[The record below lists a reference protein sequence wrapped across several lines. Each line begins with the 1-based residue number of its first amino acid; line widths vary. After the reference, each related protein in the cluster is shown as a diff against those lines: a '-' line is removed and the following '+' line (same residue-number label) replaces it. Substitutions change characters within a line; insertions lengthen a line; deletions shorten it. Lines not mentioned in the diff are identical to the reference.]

1 MTKILEQTSEFV
13 DFSDPMEFI
22 VIASRF
28 VGAAINTV
36 PELTGCMAEASEKE
50 DGYMYGVCG
59 SNLVTT
65 LLDASL

>member
-1 MTKILEQTSEFV
+1 
-13 DFSDPMEFI
+13 MEFI

-36 PELTGCMAEASEKE
+36 PELTSCMSDAQAKD
-50 DGYMYGVCG
+50 DGYMYGNCA